1 MNYLPI
7 FLISLFL
14 YRGYI
19 QWNFE
24 FLNKIDMYM
33 RLHGGWRKER
43 RVALRKVTIEESSH
57 FLELLDRT
65 LLGYTYLGE

>member
-1 MNYLPI
+1 
-7 FLISLFL
+7 
-14 YRGYI
+14 
-19 QWNFE
+19 
-24 FLNKIDMYM
+24 MYM